1 MSEDF
6 KTGLVLLAVGMITI
20 FVVLSLVVITGNLLI
35 RFVNR
40 YFPDVPV
47 ASPSTIQGAGSSEIS
62 PKLVSA
68 IVGAVDIVT
77 QGTGKVISIQKEE

>member
-6 KTGLVLLAVGMITI
+6 TTGLMLLAVGMITI

-35 RFVNR
+35 RFVNQ

-47 ASPSTIQGAGSSEIS
+47 TSPSPLQPSGSAEIS
-62 PKLVSA
+62 PQIVSA

-77 QGTGKVISIQKEE
+77 QGAGKITSIQQEK